1 MSRAAWFL
9 TYLQNVKIIIPVSS
23 VALLNP
29 HLQLATGMDGAIEQ
43 NLQTLIDRADFVSIV
58 AIEDYKSC
66 LREAS
71 AILRWRKTP
80 TQPLVPEKL
89 FSEWVAERKIFEV
102 DPVNVRYEGSFYIDA
117 GLHFVP
123 NKSALIRSSKE
134 KMERFAADTKKY
146 EQGFVIATGPSS
158 VNYHKFNFDD
168 SFTVVCNSVI
178 LDQSLMD
185 EVQPQV
191 LVFADPIFHFGPS
204 EYAGQFRKALLR
216 ASKIHNFTICI
227 PFKYYPLFIAAMP
240 ELEPRT
246 IGIPFAKERGW
257 NFDVA
262 SEFEVKTTANIL
274 TFLML
279 PIATTFARQVGI
291 IGCDGRPLE
300 DDSYFWNHNKQ
311 VQIND
316 KMENIKSIHPGFFN
330 IDYQDYY
337 LGHCQTLSE
346 QLTQADQTGYS
357 IKSLTFSH
365 IPALKD
371 RVCRKSRLGAPS
383 DPKSLPRVIIID
395 PDVNSAEGHFLP
407 YIKRLSESLANAA
420 EKIDVFTRL
429 DLDADIGQEIKGLG
443 CGLRRVFSSRSWDVG
458 CSDSSF
464 HQRKFSREILDVLPG
479 IVGPDE
485 PTVIYTY
492 CGSVEHAAALSE
504 VIATHSNIHAH
515 VNLFWAAGRNLSADS
530 TYVEEWREFFKWVPF
545 AEPRLKLSVPT
556 EALRKTIFDTFGVKL
571 EVAPHPCV
579 AMGDSALQKRQISPR
594 SSESPSQRLVFFP
607 GTSARGKG
615 YQLTQKYIELVKGDP
630 EALHVLR
637 RPNKGYTSFLGDFTN
652 RNVEIIDS
660 YISESR
666 LRGLFEAAD
675 VVVLPYEPNTF
686 QYRTSGALVDALAY
700 GVPVVVTEG
709 TWLASLVTALG
720 NGVVVRNDDPKAL
733 KNGISEVLNN
743 PDSFRTASKHAAE
756 QYFFENSWQSLSDF
770 ILNPLT
776 SKTNH
781 PKTLVIDLTSFDG
794 ISATGRVKEAFFAT
808 WPVNRLKVLSLGNR
822 SLGLYRISNKF
833 GAAEGEVS
841 IEGLLTQAVNFAPD
855 IVYYRAVEDHL
866 IHEAAVALIDKLRVP
881 YVVHIMD
888 DWPRRLSNKN
898 PEEFK
903 KIDGELRGL
912 FRNSAQCLSI
922 SNEMAEVFS
931 ARYGREFTA
940 FANAI
945 DPASFP
951 PRTCSTP
958 AHSVF
963 QIVYCGALAS
973 DMTAKS
979 IYKFAEAIEMLPAA
993 VNVTLKIYT
1002 REPWLS
1008 EARNACR
1015 FYSRVEVKEQV
1026 PAAAYYETLQK
1037 ANALLLAYN
1046 FDEASKSYIGLSL
1059 ANKLPEYLASGT
1071 PIIAYGPADVP
1082 TIASLRKDRCGLVL
1096 TEESLDIA
1104 SAELE
1109 QFIRDPESR
1118 RMFGSRA
1125 RRMAFSRHNKA
1136 TISGQF
1142 VDLMRSNSSLPA
1154 PSKSVRNTLLM
1165 ETFPRSSR
1173 AHCDETDCI
1182 ATLFCDELEGSIMID
1197 VGAHHGSAMLPF
1209 LKLGWDVIA
1218 FEPDSKNRRRLLDQ
1232 LEQQNF
1238 RQKVT
1243 LDERC
1248 VSNYSDENVS
1258 FYSSEVSTGISG
1270 LSAFHDSHSES
1281 QSVAVTS
1288 LTSFFESSAMP
1299 SVDFLKIDTEGHDL
1313 FVLEGYPWHRNK
1325 PKVIECEFENTKT
1338 LPLGYDFDDLAS
1350 FLLALGYT
1358 VFVSEWHPIIRYGIK
1373 HDWHRLTRYPCNL
1386 NDSASWGNLL
1396 AFRDPIADSAV
1407 VRSFSNALKLTAAPA
1422 PLGSS
1427 NALAHE
1433 SDLVLVS
1440 SLENKPSTTYPV
1452 STHQNFNKVG
1462 SNSWVLK
1469 PPVADNCYW
1478 TASRTS
1484 ENAFPSG
1491 EFKATLRLQSDS
1503 KCTVKVTLGRH
1514 GKSEFEGCSLRRDLQ
1529 EGVDTHVI
1537 LEKKFDR
1544 QHRAL
1549 KIQLEVISK
1558 QDSDIKLTID
1568 DLLIFEAPSN
1578 LESRCSAADITLRV
1592 ANRALRRNMP
1602 ESALSLYL
1610 ALLQR
1615 NYKQMYFDNCMWAL
1629 KAARISESSRNF
1641 LLATVIE
1648 SGRDR

>member
-1 MSRAAWFL
+1 
-9 TYLQNVKIIIPVSS
+9 
-23 VALLNP
+23 
-29 HLQLATGMDGAIEQ
+29 MDDAIEQ
-43 NLQTLIDRADFVSIV
+43 NLQALAGRTHFVSIATV
-58 AIEDYKSC
+58 EDYEPL

-80 TQPLVPEKL
+80 TRHLIPEKL
-89 FSEWVAERKIFEV
+89 FSEWVAEKKVFEV

-117 GLHFVP
+117 ALHFVP
-123 NKSALIRSSKE
+123 DKSALIRSSKE
-134 KMERFAADTKKY
+134 KMECFAADTKKY
-146 EQGFVIATGPSS
+146 EQGYVIATGPSS
-158 VNYHKFNFDD
+158 ANYHKFDFNN

-178 LDQSLMD
+178 LDQSLMH
-185 EVQPQV
+185 EVKPQV

-204 EYAGQFRKALLR
+204 EYAGQFRKSLLR
-216 ASKIHNFTICI
+216 ASKIQNFTICI

-246 IGIPFAKERGW
+246 IGIPFVKDRDW
-257 NFDVA
+257 NFDIA
-262 SEFEVKTTANIL
+262 NEFEVKTTANIL

-279 PIATTFARQVGI
+279 PMATTFARQVGI

-316 KMENIKSIHPGFFN
+316 KMENIKSVHPGFFN

-346 QLTQADQTGYS
+346 QLAQADQTGYS

-371 RVCRKSRLGAPS
+371 RFSREFRLGAPS
-383 DPKSLPRVIIID
+383 NLEKRPSVIIID
-395 PDVNSAEGHFLP
+395 TDVNSKEGHFLP
-407 YIKRLSESLANAA
+407 YIKRLSESLADAA
-420 EKIDVFTRL
+420 EKIDVLTRL
-429 DLDADIGQEIKGLG
+429 DLEVDIGTAIQGLG
-443 CGLRRVFSSRSWDVG
+443 CDLHRVFSSQSWDVA
-458 CSDSSF
+458 CSDSAF
-464 HQRKFSREILDVLPG
+464 HQRKFTTEILDVLPN
-479 IVGPDE
+479 IVEADE
-485 PTVIYTY
+485 PTVLYMY
-492 CGSVEHAAALSE
+492 CGSFEHAAALSE
-504 VIATHSNIHAH
+504 VTAAYGNIHAH
-515 VNLFWAAGRNLSADS
+515 VNLFWAAGRNLNADS
-530 TYVEEWREFFKWVPF
+530 SYVHEWRDFLQWVPF

-556 EALRKTIFDTFGVKL
+556 ETLSRTVFNAFGVKL

-579 AMGDSALQKRQISPR
+579 AMPDSVLRESQTSPR
-594 SSESPSQRLVFFP
+594 SNESRSQKVVFFP
-607 GTSARGKG
+607 GTSAVGKG
-615 YQLTQKYIELVKGDP
+615 YELTQKYIELIKGDRDT
-630 EALHVLR
+630 LHVLR
-637 RPNKGYTSFLGDFTN
+637 RPKEGYTGFLVGDFTDS
-652 RNVEIIDS
+652 NVEIIDAHVS
-660 YISESR
+660 DSR
-666 LRGLFEAAD
+666 LRELFEVAD
-675 VVVLPYEPNTF
+675 VVVLPYEPNAF
-686 QYRTSGALVDALAY
+686 EHRTSGALIDALAY
-700 GVPVVVTEG
+700 GVPVVVIEG
-709 TWLASLVTALG
+709 TWLAGLVSTLG
-720 NGVVVRNDDPKAL
+720 NGVIVPNDDPKAL
-733 KNGISEVLNN
+733 KNGVSEVLNN
-743 PDSFRTASKHAAE
+743 VSSFRIASKHAAE
-756 QYFFENSWQSLSDF
+756 QFFSENCWQGLAEF

-808 WPVNRLKVLSLGNR
+808 WPIKRLKVLSLGDR
-822 SLGLYRISNKF
+822 SRGLYNISNKC
-833 GAAEGEVS
+833 GAVEEEVS
-841 IEGLLTQAVNFAPD
+841 LEGLLKQAASFAPD
-855 IVYYRAVEDHL
+855 IIYYRAVEDRL
-866 IHEAAVALIDKLRVP
+866 IHAAALALIDKLGTP
-881 YVVHIMD
+881 YVIHIMD

-903 KIDGELRGL
+903 KIDGQLRGL
-912 FRNSAQCLSI
+912 FHDAAECLSI
-922 SNEMAEVFS
+922 SDEMSEVFS

-951 PRTCSTP
+951 PKTCPT
-958 AHSVF
+958 AADSVF

-979 IYKFAEAIEMLPAA
+979 IYKFAETIESLPSDL
-993 VNVTLKIYT
+993 NVKLKIYT

-1008 EARNACR
+1008 EARNACL
-1015 FYSRVEVKEQV
+1015 FYSKVEIEEQV
-1026 PAAAYYETLQK
+1026 PAAGYYETLQK

-1071 PIIAYGPADVP
+1071 PIIAYGPAELP
-1082 TIASLRKDRCGLVL
+1082 TIACLLQDNCGLVL
-1096 TEESLDIA
+1096 TEENLDVA

-1118 RMFGSRA
+1118 RVFGSRA

-1136 TISGQF
+1136 AISGQF
-1142 VDLMRSNSSLPA
+1142 ADLMSSSTSPPA
-1154 PSKSVRNTLLM
+1154 PRNPVRNLPLM

-1173 AHCDETDCI
+1173 AHCDETNCI
-1182 ATLFCDELEGSIMID
+1182 AALFSNELEGSIMID

-1209 LKLGWDVIA
+1209 LKLGWEVIA
-1218 FEPDSKNRRRLLDQ
+1218 FEPDSKNRRRLRDQ
-1232 LEQQNF
+1232 LEQQTF

-1248 VSNYSDENVS
+1248 VSNYADENVS

-1288 LTSFFESSAMP
+1288 LTSFFESSEMP

-1313 FVLEGYPWHRNK
+1313 FVLEGYPWHRNR

-1338 LPLGYDFDDLAS
+1338 LPLGYDFDDLALY
-1350 FLLALGYT
+1350 LLALGYT
-1358 VFVSEWHPIIRYGIK
+1358 VFVSEWHPIIRYGIR
-1373 HDWHRLTRYPCNL
+1373 HDWHRLTRYPCKL
-1386 NDSASWGNLL
+1386 NDDKGWGNLL

-1407 VRSFSNALKLTAAPA
+1407 VRSFSNALELTAASA
-1422 PLGSS
+1422 PLDSS
-1427 NALAHE
+1427 NTLAHE
-1433 SDLVLVS
+1433 RDLALVS
-1440 SLENKPSTTYPV
+1440 SSKNKPFTTYPV

-1469 PPVADNCYW
+1469 SPVGNNCYW

-1484 ENAFPSG
+1484 EDFFFSG
-1491 EFKATLRLQSDS
+1491 EFKAILRLQSDTR
-1503 KCTVKVTLGRH
+1503 CTVKITLGRH
-1514 GKSEFEGCSLRRDLQ
+1514 GKSEFEGCSSNHDLQ

-1578 LESRCSAADITLRV
+1578 LESRCSDAETTLRI

-1602 ESALSLYL
+1602 EFALSRYL
-1610 ALLQR
+1610 TLLQR
-1615 NYKQMYFDNCMWAL
+1615 NTKQMYLDNCTWAL
-1629 KAARISESSRNF
+1629 KAAKISENSRNF
-1641 LLATVIE
+1641 LLSTVIE
-1648 SGRDR
+1648 SGRD